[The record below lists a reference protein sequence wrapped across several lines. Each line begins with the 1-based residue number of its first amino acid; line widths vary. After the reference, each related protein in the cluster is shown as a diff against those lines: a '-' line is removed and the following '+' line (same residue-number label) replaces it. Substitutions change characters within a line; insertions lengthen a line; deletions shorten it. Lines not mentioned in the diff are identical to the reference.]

1 MKKLTEW
8 ARRMDVKTPRL
19 WRRIAALTATTATV
33 AVSTALP
40 VRAFGDGYFEL
51 DPDAGDFQACAAAML
66 DEGISAEIAAFACGT
81 ARQPDDLADCVVGIE
96 DVELAATDV
105 LTACRRSR
113 RPIEVAG
120 CFNQIQEDRQD
131 GDVTVAANVLEN
143 CRRSLLPERFADCV
157 IGLRSEI
164 TFPISSAMDNCIA
177 AGNRPRAAIP
187 NFQP

>member
-8 ARRMDVKTPRL
+8 VRGRNTTTPRF
-19 WRRIAALTATTATV
+19 WVRVAACAATTATM

-51 DPDAGDFQACAAAML
+51 DPDADDFQACAAAML
-66 DEGISAEIAAFACGT
+66 DEGIAPEIVAFACGT

-96 DVELAATDV
+96 DVELTAVDV
-105 LTACRRSR
+105 LAACRRTR

-120 CFNQIQEDRQD
+120 CFNQIQDNRQ
-131 GDVTVAANVLEN
+131 GSEVTVAANVLEN

-157 IGLRSEI
+157 VGLRSEI
-164 TFPISSAMDNCIA
+164 AFPISSAMDNCIA
-177 AGNRPRAAIP
+177 AGNRPRTDIS
-187 NFQP
+187 NF